1 VRARNKRSIRA
12 AVVFPSRGR
21 RMDKTIKERMVLVC
35 QHLMKMLNLAS
46 EAFQKPTEKSFK
58 EAEEVKDRILQYSS
72 ELTSF
77 IVSKS
82 PSSEKGKGW
91 AKPYLS
97 IASSFDRMAYNIE
110 GILDQ
115 LRAKSENH
123 ILFSDGAVREV
134 NDIFQEVMRLLE
146 YLPNLITT
154 GNKLLGQRIGEE
166 GRSVFEIAN
175 AYSEEHE
182 ERLIQGIC
190 VPKHSPVYLGI
201 LESLKGVMAHTLE
214 VSGKIVSISSQS

>member
-1 VRARNKRSIRA
+1 
-12 AVVFPSRGR
+12 
-21 RMDKTIKERMVLVC
+21 MDKEIKGKMVRVC
-35 QHLMKMLNLAS
+35 QNLMKMLNLAS
-46 EAFQKPTEKSFK
+46 VAFREPTGKSFK
-58 EAEEVKDRILQYSS
+58 EAEEVKDTILQYSS

-77 IVSKS
+77 IISKS

-110 GILDQ
+110 GILDR

-123 ILFSDGAVREV
+123 ILFSDGAVKEV
-134 NDIFQEVMRLLE
+134 NDIFQEAMRLLE

-154 GNKLLGQRIGEE
+154 ENKLLGQRIGEE
-166 GRSVFEIAN
+166 GRSIFEIVN
-175 AYSEEHE
+175 TYSEEHE

-190 VPKHSPVYLGI
+190 EPKHSPVYLGI
-201 LESLKGVMAHTLE
+201 LESLKGVMVHTLA
-214 VSGKIVSISSQS
+214 VSGKIVSISSKS